1 MSDSDA
7 GTTRGAGRR
16 AEVFLSP
23 SRKYDIY
30 VQLMR
35 GETTVGA
42 AAAQAGVD
50 CSTIMRLRQVA
61 RQGAVEVLAASRSG
75 VSGEPARNVELDQAR
90 AEIDRLTRT
99 VAEQAAGLVV
109 LEEKGGLAWC
119 PPNRFPP
126 VWAQLPSRGY
136 STWSTTP
143 QAGAGPCPRPV
154 RS

>member
-7 GTTRGAGRR
+7 DTTKGAGRR
-16 AEVFLSP
+16 AKVFLSP

-50 CSTIMRLRQVA
+50 RSTIMRLRQVA
-61 RQGAVEVLAASRSG
+61 RQGALEALAASRPGASG
-75 VSGEPARNVELDQAR
+75 KPARDVELDQAR

-99 VAEQAAGLVV
+99 VTEQAVKLVV
-109 LEEKGGLAWC
+109 LEKKGAWPDAHRTGSRPGGRSHQARVTRPGRLRRRTGLA
-119 PPNRFPP
+119 RL
-126 VWAQLPSRGY
+126 QDL
-136 STWSTTP
+136 
-143 QAGAGPCPRPV
+143 
-154 RS
+154 